1 MPSQLFNRIADA
13 ARAEL
18 AEVCEVFAYLRRVHV
33 ELIGERLRRDRLYPR
48 GGQKIQAAQIDAQ
61 AARRQLRNFLRL
73 HPSAFSPGRPAP
85 SIARERPRRKDA
97 LKTEPPACDPECF
110 S

>member
-1 MPSQLFNRIADA
+1 MSSQLIYGVAYA

-18 AEVCEVFAYLRRVHV
+18 AEVCEVFPNLRRVHV
-33 ELIGERLRRDRLYPR
+33 ELVGEGLRRDGLNAR
-48 GGQKIQAAQIDAQ
+48 GGQKVQAAQVDAQ

-73 HPSAFSPGRPAP
+73 HPSTFSEERTGPKY
-85 SIARERPRRKDA
+85 SAREAATGRHTRTARRRRPS
-97 LKTEPPACDPECF
+97 C